1 MKIKIRKVEVT
12 PEEFFNALST
22 IISVHEKIPQ
32 NAYVGTG
39 LEYVCKNM
47 GIKPLEFWKIKFEN
61 EVDFDSRFVIKKMG
75 SESNVFLIWRKE
87 TFESSSFK

>member
-12 PEEFFNALST
+12 PREFFNALSI
-22 IISVHEKIPQ
+22 IISVHEKIPK

-47 GIKPLEFWKIKFEN
+47 GIKPLEFWKLKFEN
-61 EVDFDSRFVIKKMG
+61 EKDFNSLFIIKELGFDSNIFQ
-75 SESNVFLIWRKE
+75 IWRKE
-87 TFESSSFK
+87 TFENSSIK